1 MERLILDTSAL
12 IDLERRRGPA
22 AAVSPGDD
30 IAIAAVTL
38 AELLHGVLAADPAR
52 REAREQFV
60 DDVRE
65 SIEVLPYT
73 KTTAVDHA
81 ALLDHVRR
89 TGTPRG
95 AHDLIIAAHARQS
108 GRRVVTRDAQARFG
122 DLPGVNCAAVA
133 GPPGPAG
140 AQA

>member
-1 MERLILDTSAL
+1 VARLILDTVAL
-12 IDLERRRGPA
+12 IDLERRHGVA
-22 AAVSPGDD
+22 EQVYPGDD

-52 REAREQFV
+52 RAAREQFTE
-60 DDVRE
+60 DVRE
-65 SIEVLPYT
+65 TVEVLPYT
-73 KTTAVDHA
+73 KATAAEHA

-108 GRRVVTRDAQARFG
+108 GRTVVTRDARARFG
-122 DLPGVNCAAVA
+122 ALPNVSTQGDDA
-133 GPPGPAG
+133 
-140 AQA
+140 